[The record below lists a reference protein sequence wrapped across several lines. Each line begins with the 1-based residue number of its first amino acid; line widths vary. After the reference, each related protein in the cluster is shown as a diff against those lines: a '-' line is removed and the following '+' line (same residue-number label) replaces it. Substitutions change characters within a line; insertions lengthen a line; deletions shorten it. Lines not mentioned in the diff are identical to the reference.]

1 MTIRA
6 FVSLRGSVNDCM
18 NFYPII
24 WKEMMLISKKPWR
37 FLASSMVMPVLYLV
51 TFGWGLGRG
60 MNVGGGTYLE
70 FVLPGILALSAMN
83 NSFGPVSTSLN
94 ISKLYTKTIEEVLV
108 SPVSHWDIALGRAFI
123 GLIRGVFSAL
133 MLMLVGLVS
142 GVHMHLSAGFFV
154 VLALTAFCFGA
165 MGVAAAMIAHSHE
178 DMANFNSFFI
188 VPMSFL
194 AGTFF
199 SPDKLPEPFMSMIL
213 VYPLTHASLLL
224 RTLAMGGN
232 PPTVSVLVLS
242 VYTVMFFYLAG
253 KLVERKE

>member
-1 MTIRA
+1 
-6 FVSLRGSVNDCM
+6 M
-18 NFYPII
+18 NFYPIF
-24 WKEMMLISKKPWR
+24 WKEMMLIRKKPWR
-37 FLASSMVMPVLYLV
+37 FLASSMVMPLLYLL

-60 MNVGGGTYLE
+60 MNVGGGRYLD

-108 SPVSHWDIALGRAFI
+108 SPVSAWDIALGRSLT
-123 GLIRGVFSAL
+123 GLVRGMFSAFL
-133 MLMLVGLVS
+133 LMLVGLAA
-142 GVHMHLSAGFFV
+142 GVHMQITLNFMV

-165 MGVAAAMIAHSHE
+165 AGVAAAMLARTHE

-199 SPDKLPEPFMSMIL
+199 SPDRLPQPFQSAIL
-213 VYPLTHASLLL
+213 AYPLTHASILL
-224 RTLAMGGN
+224 RTLAAGDD
-232 PPTVSVLVLS
+232 PSLASILVLTA
-242 VYTVMFFYLAG
+242 YTAIFFYLAAT
-253 KLVERKE
+253 LVRKSR

>member
-1 MTIRA
+1 
-6 FVSLRGSVNDCM
+6 M

-24 WKEMMLISKKPWR
+24 WKEMILIRKKPWR
-37 FLASSMVMPVLYLV
+37 FLASSMVMPLLYLV

-83 NSFGPVSTSLN
+83 NSFSPVSTSLN
-94 ISKLYTKTIEEVLV
+94 ISKLYTKTLEEVLV
-108 SPVSHWDIALGRAFI
+108 SPVSPWDIALGRTLT
-123 GLIRGVFSAL
+123 GLVRGMFSAL
-133 MLMLVGLVS
+133 MLMLVGLAS
-142 GVHMHLSAGFFV
+142 GVHMHLSPSFFV

-165 MGVAAAMIAHSHE
+165 AGVAAAMLAHTHE

-199 SPDKLPEPFMSMIL
+199 SPDRLPQPFQSLIL
-213 VYPLTHASLLL
+213 VYPLTHASVLL
-224 RTLAMGGN
+224 RALASGGN
-232 PPTVSVLVLS
+232 PSTGSVLVLG
-242 VYTVMFFYLAG
+242 VYTILFFYLAVR
-253 KLVERKE
+253 LVKRTG

>member
-1 MTIRA
+1 
-6 FVSLRGSVNDCM
+6 M
-18 NFYPII
+18 NFYPIF
-24 WKEMMLISKKPWR
+24 WKEMMLIRKKPWR
-37 FLASSMVMPVLYLV
+37 FLASSMVMPLLYLL

-60 MNVGGGTYLE
+60 MQVAGGRYLD

-108 SPVSHWDIALGRAFI
+108 SPVSAWDITLGRSLT
-123 GLIRGVFSAL
+123 GLVRGLFSAFL
-133 MLMLVGLVS
+133 LMLVGVAA
-142 GVHMHLSAGFFV
+142 GVHMQITLNFVV

-165 MGVAAAMIAHSHE
+165 AGVAAAMLARTHE

-199 SPDKLPEPFMSMIL
+199 SPDRLPQPFQSAIL
-213 VYPLTHASLLL
+213 AYPLTHASILL
-224 RTLAMGGN
+224 RTLAAGSEPSFASM
-232 PPTVSVLVLS
+232 LVLIG
-242 VYTVMFFYLAG
+242 YTGLFFYLAAT
-253 KLVERKE
+253 LVKRNR